1 MIKSSLTFWQSHR
14 GVRLSQS
21 SNGLSQTWNKH
32 AEKHLTKVKV
42 DLDLAGW
49 IFLQRWM
56 RKSEEILFAK
66 LGRFSMSQS
75 NGPFHKVVKM
85 TVGWGGP
92 SGERLVNVI
101 IERGRV
107 QGNELVELLLDCW
120 RFPFG
125 ICWSIWYLVPFY
137 LLASNGRFAVK
148 LLVVKLYL
156 PQHDFFLSDI
166 IKFKR
171 SRQVGVLQLKH
182 FNQKK
187 NFIQMHFDL

>member
-32 AEKHLTKVKV
+32 AEKNTKVKV

-49 IFLQRWM
+49 IFLQIWM
-56 RKSEEILFAK
+56 RKSDEILSAK

-75 NGPFHKVVKM
+75 REPFHKVVKM
-85 TVGWGGP
+85 AVWWRGP
-92 SGERLVNVI
+92 SGEILVNVTLI

-107 QGNELVELLLDCW
+107 QGDELLELLLDCW

-125 ICWSIWYLVPFY
+125 IFCSIWFLVPYY

-148 LLVVKLYL
+148 LLVVKIYL

-166 IKFKR
+166 IIN
-171 SRQVGVLQLKH
+171 QV
-182 FNQKK
+182 
-187 NFIQMHFDL
+187 